1 MPILHIVNKSPF
13 ERNTL
18 DSCLRL
24 ALDGSAILL
33 IEDGVYAASSKS
45 TTAARVGE
53 AMQKLPVYALQP
65 DLQAR
70 GIAPDTVIDGIELV
84 DYDGF
89 VKLTTEYEKT
99 QSWL

>member
-1 MPILHIVNKSPF
+1 
-13 ERNTL
+13 
-18 DSCLRL
+18 
-24 ALDGSAILL
+24 
-33 IEDGVYAASSKS
+33 
-45 TTAARVGE
+45 
-53 AMQKLPVYALQP
+53 MQNLPVYALQS

-89 VKLTTEYEKT
+89 VKLATEYQKI